1 MTSTNFN
8 TSQNVAIVP
17 KLKTFLRNP
26 KRALEH
32 LRLMEIEMSVYKEIF
47 IQEPYFW
54 LYEKITK
61 PDTIILDVGS
71 CCGESAIYFA
81 RNPNVKMVIGYEA
94 ERNLY
99 EISEKNVKNSRYSNK
114 IKIMNKKLMDF
125 KEVNLITK
133 SNIAIKCDIEGNEKE
148 LFDTFP
154 FCKIFANTYLI
165 QIEFHSQ
172 EICSHII
179 KLLKP
184 FYKIKLKYTSVEGD
198 MGYIFAWR

>member
-17 KLKTFLRNP
+17 KIKKFLLNP
-26 KRALEH
+26 KGALEN

-47 IQEPYFW
+47 IEEPYFW
-54 LYEKITK
+54 LYDKITK
-61 PDTIILDVGS
+61 PNTIVFDVGS

-81 RNPNVKMVIGYEA
+81 RNPNVKKVIGYEA

-148 LFDTFP
+148 LFDTF
-154 FCKIFANTYLI
+154 FLSGVLADTNLI
-165 QIEFHSQ
+165 QIEFHTT
-172 EICSHII
+172 EICDHIV
-179 KLLKP
+179 KVLKP
-184 FYKIKLKYTSVEGD
+184 FFKVRVKYTNVD
-198 MGYIFAWR
+198 IGYIYAWR